1 MLPLQTTLG
10 RTFSF
15 YFVFSLTG
23 GPCVFFSEGLQA
35 SKETAVVQGQ
45 DILLLIIFYI
55 MLKYVCKVQ
64 MGFKREMWER
74 NQNKH

>member
-1 MLPLQTTLG
+1 MCL
-10 RTFSF
+10 
-15 YFVFSLTG
+15 
-23 GPCVFFSEGLQA
+23 FSEGLQA